1 MDKWSSLITP
11 HLTARLRHTSVPSV
25 GVVMASKATPRR
37 RKVGARASTVTR
49 MCSINPTGVVFVNTA
64 PLEVSSELTLTIQ
77 TTVLGSKREW
87 TVQGWV
93 VECSLQESDY
103 QVTLLFSDLPNG
115 LQQV

>member
-1 MDKWSSLITP
+1 
-11 HLTARLRHTSVPSV
+11 
-25 GVVMASKATPRR
+25 
-37 RKVGARASTVTR
+37 

-93 VECSLQESDY
+93 VECSSQESDY
-103 QVTLLFSDLPNG
+103 QVTLLFSDLPSG
-115 LQQV
+115 LQQVLALASGENRRIYPAVKGAEIFGLN